1 MHKFSGGNQQKAVI
15 ARWLRMKPK
24 VLILDDPSQ
33 GVDMESKNILYD
45 LILKATKKASIL
57 PVAPNIKAN
66 TTSLTSPKILDKN
79 VKNEKTKL
87 DFSKLFNFLLFKYN
101 S

>member
-45 LILKATKKASIL
+45 LILKATKNGTSIIICSSDSSEL
-57 PVAPNIKAN
+57 CRFCIRGL
-66 TTSLTSPKILDKN
+66 SI
-79 VKNEKTKL
+79 
-87 DFSKLFNFLLFKYN
+87 FFF
-101 S
+101 